1 MSDNSFLTAFASV
14 GVGVGVGV
22 GDQEVGRMEEGSAE
36 FKSADLHFKLS
47 SR

>member
-1 MSDNSFLTAFASV
+1 MSDNSFLTAFAS
-14 GVGVGVGV
+14 VGVGVGV